1 MREQTSLGSAG
12 TSRGAPNVAESCGLS
27 QVVMFVNADIV
38 GVGNVPVT
46 QQTDSTFADSQDREL
61 SNGSNLRVLAVG
73 FYSYLPS
80 TVALP

>member
-1 MREQTSLGSAG
+1 
-12 TSRGAPNVAESCGLS
+12 
-27 QVVMFVNADIV
+27 MFVNADIV

>member
-1 MREQTSLGSAG
+1 
-12 TSRGAPNVAESCGLS
+12 VAESCGLS

-61 SNGSNLRVLAVG
+61 SNGSNLRC
-73 FYSYLPS
+73 SS
-80 TVALP
+80 TLEIRLSFDIMGHWCMKIE